1 VAASLVRVAV
11 GVAAGALTI
20 LVGLV
25 VAGALDPSPSPEG
38 IAAGANLFTAIGAVG
53 LIVGVAAYAAVEWL
67 QTRRLDSIARQ
78 FSTRAIVLMALA
90 IPINIVLGQVVGSAL
105 RLPLY
110 LDSIGTI
117 LVGVLAGPIAGAATG
132 LLSNLTWTFVLGG
145 TPLGSPFAWPFGIV
159 AAEIGFV
166 AGVVAWAGGF
176 RRRPDTPAP
185 RLLAA
190 LAAGGAV
197 LVALVAVGILPFYR
211 NLCGETGATPG
222 PLGTCLDLLQP
233 GAAADPVARWVGLGL
248 LGGLVLGLVGVAV
261 RLAGRRDAGVVVAL
275 VAGAICGVISAL
287 IAAPIAA
294 VVFGGVTGGGTDL
307 LVAMFQQLG
316 SDLQTAVLQQ
326 ALISDSIDK
335 SISYVLVFTV
345 VAALSRRLAARFPQ
359 GDRVLARPGAA
370 GVDVDAEP
378 RR

>member
-1 VAASLVRVAV
+1 VRSVGSTTRIVAGIAAAATTVVVGLAAV
-11 GVAAGALTI
+11 GTFDTTPNEL
-20 LVGLV
+20 
-25 VAGALDPSPSPEG
+25 G
-38 IAAGANLFTAIGAVG
+38 IAAGANTFTLIGAIA
-53 LIVGVAAYAAVEWL
+53 LIVGVVAYAVVEWR

-78 FSTRAIVLMALA
+78 FSTRAVVLMALA

-117 LVGVLAGPIAGAATG
+117 LVGVLAGPIAGATTG

-176 RRRPDTPAP
+176 RSRPGTPTP
-185 RLLAA
+185 TLLAGV
-190 LAAGGAV
+190 AAGAAV
-197 LVALVAVGILPFYR
+197 LAGLVAYGILPFYR
-211 NLCGETGATPG
+211 DLCETLGSQPGA
-222 PLGTCLDLLQP
+222 LGTCLDVLQA
-233 GAAADPVARWVGLGL
+233 GAASDQVVRWAGLAL
-248 LGGLVLGLVGVAV
+248 LGGLAVGVAGVAV
-261 RLAGRRDAGVVVAL
+261 RLAGSRDLGVVVAL
-275 VAGAICGVISAL
+275 VAGSICGVLSAL

-294 VVFGGVTGGGTDL
+294 LVFGGVTGGGTDL
-307 LVAMFQQLG
+307 LVGMFLQAG
-316 SDLQTAVLQQ
+316 SDLQSAVLQQ

-359 GDRVLARPGAA
+359 GDRVVATPAA
-370 GVDVDAEP
+370 EAGL
-378 RR
+378 

>member
-1 VAASLVRVAV
+1 MSGSAFRIVAGA
-11 GVAAGALTI
+11 AAGAI
-20 LVGLV
+20 AIIVGLTV
-25 VAGALDPSPSPEG
+25 IGPFDATLGPEG
-38 IAAGANLFTAIGAVG
+38 IAADAYLFTLIGAVA
-53 LIVGVAAYAAVEWL
+53 LVVGVVAYATVEWL

-90 IPINIVLGQVVGSAL
+90 IPINIVLGQVVGNAL

-132 LLSNLTWTFVLGG
+132 LLSNFTWTFVLGG
-145 TPLGSPFAWPFGIV
+145 TPLGSPYVWAFGVV

-176 RRRPDTPAP
+176 RSRPGTQPLA
-185 RLLAA
+185 LLAGV
-190 LAAGGAV
+190 LAAAAV
-197 LVALVAVGILPFYR
+197 LVTLVLFGILPFYR
-211 NLCGETGATPG
+211 NLCGTLGAEPG
-222 PLGTCLDLLQP
+222 ALGTCLNLLQP
-233 GAAADPVARWVGLGL
+233 AATGDPVVRWIALALLAGLAAALVA
-248 LGGLVLGLVGVAV
+248 VAV
-261 RLAGRRDAGVVVAL
+261 RLAGRRDLGVVVAL
-275 VAGAICGVISAL
+275 VAGSVCGMLSAF

-294 VVFGGVTGGGTDL
+294 LVFGGVTGGGTDL
-307 LVAMFQQLG
+307 LVGMFLQAG
-316 SDLQTAVLQQ
+316 SDLDSAVLQQ

-359 GDRVLARPGAA
+359 GERVIAAPAA
-370 GVDVDAEP
+370 GAGS
-378 RR
+378 

>member
-1 VAASLVRVAV
+1 MRIAGSAPRILAGVVAAAITVIVGLAAV
-11 GVAAGALTI
+11 GTFDTTPNDL
-20 LVGLV
+20 
-25 VAGALDPSPSPEG
+25 G
-38 IAAGANLFTAIGAVG
+38 IAAGANTFTLIGAVG
-53 LIVGVAAYAAVEWL
+53 LIVGIVAYAGVEWA

-78 FSTRAIVLMALA
+78 FSTRAVVLMALA

-159 AAEIGFV
+159 AAEVGFV

-176 RRRPDTPAP
+176 RSRPGTPP
-185 RLLAA
+185 QRLVVGVVAGAAVLAA
-190 LAAGGAV
+190 LV
-197 LVALVAVGILPFYR
+197 VYGILPFYR
-211 NLCGETGATPG
+211 DLCATLGAQPG
-222 PLGTCLDLLQP
+222 VLGTCLDVLQS
-233 GAAADPVARWVGLGL
+233 GAAGDPVVRWAGVALLVGLAVGL
-248 LGGLVLGLVGVAV
+248 AAVAV
-261 RLAGRRDAGVVVAL
+261 RLAGSRDLGVVVAL
-275 VAGAICGVISAL
+275 VAGSICGVLSAL

-294 VVFGGVTGGGTDL
+294 LVFGGVTGGGTDL
-307 LVAMFQQLG
+307 LVAMFLQAG
-316 SDLQTAVLQQ
+316 SDLDSAVLQQ

-359 GDRVLARPGAA
+359 GDRVIGAEA
-370 GVDVDAEP
+370 GF
-378 RR
+378 